1 MIEPFQWTTL
11 AQTAFEQLKQALSE
25 APVLTLTDFQL
36 PFTIETNA
44 LGVGMG
50 AILSQQGHPIA
61 FFNNPFSPKL
71 LRSWTYVRELL
82 AITSAIKK

>member
-1 MIEPFQWTTL
+1 MDNFG
-11 AQTAFEQLKQALSE
+11 QTAFEQLKQALSE

-71 LRSWTYVRELL
+71 LRS
-82 AITSAIKK
+82 